1 MPTSEAQMK
10 ANKTYREKNRESSRI
25 KTLENY
31 HLNKEAL
38 KVKRKEVYLKKKAE
52 LASLKAELQKKDD
65 DQRNMVKNILTRHRQ
80 AIHDELLQTYKTQG
94 MPAWIVDAICLD
106 MTDLIDLS
114 DPRLSENPTLTTE
127 NSVIQTISL

>member
-25 KTLENY
+25 KTLEHY

-52 LASLKAELQKKDD
+52 LASLKATLQKKDD
-65 DQRNMVKNILTRHRQ
+65 DQRQMVKNILTRHRQ
-80 AIHDELLQTYKTQG
+80 AIHEELLQTYKTQG

-106 MTDLIDLS
+106 MTDRYDLR

-127 NSVIQTISL
+127 NSVI